1 MQSNF
6 EYILFLVVLALMA
19 REYRRGRDAVKSDP
33 SIQLK
38 GNERFRTLKSQV
50 LDPVFALVVVGSILL
65 TDLENAPEH
74 AIAAV
79 VGAAAGYAFGAYRA
93 RSTYVASVPAH
104 NGVIL
109 RYSVESF
116 VALGLLVVI
125 KLVAERDLLP
135 EGDIFRA
142 IIAAL
147 LAFLLVES
155 IARVISLV
163 RHYRRDEA
171 ATATAAP
178 ATGA

>member
-1 MQSNF
+1 
-6 EYILFLVVLALMA
+6 
-19 REYRRGRDAVKSDP
+19 
-33 SIQLK
+33 
-38 GNERFRTLKSQV
+38 
-50 LDPVFALVVVGSILL
+50 
-65 TDLENAPEH
+65 
-74 AIAAV
+74 
-79 VGAAAGYAFGAYRA
+79 
-93 RSTYVASVPAH
+93 
-104 NGVIL
+104 
-109 RYSVESF
+109 VESF